1 MNHCCPIKLTSQIVN
16 PINIGAQIFDILA
29 KSQSH
34 KGIRDKL
41 RLCVLAKINIKYL
54 YSRFAFCGESYTYR
68 KLIFLNCGSIQIQMK
83 KFLKYFALG
92 LLAILVC
99 FGITTYPKLDLI
111 SGFSAKSIASGHFI
125 DNRSIEIIEQG
136 DNDISLVN
144 KATNAINDARKFATS
159 SVYGIMERKAIYRE
173 GLGSTL
179 INENFDES
187 KPYEV
192 PKRTKNTTN
201 LPFPYGNNEPKDT
214 IFSNIDY
221 KKLNAVVANA
231 FDKDGEKS
239 KRTRAVLV
247 IYKDK
252 IIAEKYD
259 TNFNKNSR
267 LLGWSMTKSITGTMF
282 GILQKQGKIDVT
294 KPASITEWKNDDRT
308 KITLNDLL
316 HMNSGLEWEEKYDK
330 ICDATKMLFQAEDMS
345 RVQLEKPIAFAP
357 NTHWNYSSGTTNL
370 LSGILRNQFKTHQEY
385 LDFWYTNLLDKI
397 GMNSALI
404 ETDMTGNFVGSSYG
418 WATARDWGK
427 FGLLYLHKGNW
438 NGEQLFDE
446 SWAKYV
452 ATPTNTS
459 NGRYGAQF
467 WLNAGGHFPDVPRE
481 MYYASGY
488 QGQMVAIFPSRDLVI
503 VHLGLSE
510 KFDFNG
516 FLSGVIGSLSEK
528 N

>member
-1 MNHCCPIKLTSQIVN
+1 M
-16 PINIGAQIFDILA
+16 F
-29 KSQSH
+29 
-34 KGIRDKL
+34 
-41 RLCVLAKINIKYL
+41 
-54 YSRFAFCGESYTYR
+54 
-68 KLIFLNCGSIQIQMK
+68 QMK
-83 KFLKYFALG
+83 KFFKIFAV
-92 LLAILVC
+92 LLVLLLVYLRTAI
-99 FGITTYPKLDLI
+99 YPQLDLI
-111 SGFSAKSIASGHFI
+111 SGFASKSVASGHFL
-125 DNRSIEIIEQG
+125 DNRSLETIQRG
-136 DNDISLVN
+136 DNDIPKIDWAKN
-144 KATNAINDARKFATS
+144 TIDATEKYVTAT
-159 SVYGIMERKAIYRE
+159 VYGLKERKAIYRE
-173 GLGSTL
+173 GLGATL
-179 INENFDES
+179 INDDFDVS
-187 KPYEV
+187 KPYNV
-192 PKRTKNTTN
+192 PKRKKLENN

-214 IFSNIDY
+214 VFTNIDY
-221 KKLNAVVANA
+221 KKLNATVADA
-231 FDKDGEKS
+231 FDKKGEKS
-239 KRTRAVLV
+239 KRTRAILV

-267 LLGWSMTKSITGTMF
+267 LLGWSMTKSITATMF

-294 KPASITEWKNDDRT
+294 KPASITEWKNDKRAN
-308 KITLNDLL
+308 ITLNDLL
-316 HMNSGLEWEEKYDK
+316 HMNSGLEWEENYEK
-330 ICDATKMLFQAEDMS
+330 ISDATKMLFIEEDMS
-345 RVQLEKPIAFAP
+345 QSQLRKPATFKP
-357 NTHWNYSSGTTNL
+357 NSHWNYSSGTTNL
-370 LSGILRNQFKTHQEY
+370 LSGILRKQFKTHQEY

-404 ETDMTGNFVGSSYG
+404 ETDMAGNYVGSSYG

-446 SWAKYV
+446 SWANYV

-510 KFDFNG
+510 KFDFNS
-516 FLSGVIGSLSEK
+516 FLSGVIGSLSKK